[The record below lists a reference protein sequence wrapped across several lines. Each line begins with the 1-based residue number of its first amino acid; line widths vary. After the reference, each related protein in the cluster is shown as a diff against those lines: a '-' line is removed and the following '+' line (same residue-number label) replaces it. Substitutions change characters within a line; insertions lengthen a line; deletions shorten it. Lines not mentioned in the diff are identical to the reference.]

1 MENQGKTRFTLL
13 AISKLYNTR
22 VNLVGIDE
30 SHRWIRPMPIYQ
42 SDVFAQEKKVFEI
55 FGVTELVL
63 NDWWGAAPRPED
75 RFFARNPQ
83 TSPHLIKVLVEGEK
97 AKLLSALADNSVDA
111 IFSRGRTLGL
121 IKAVVKDVNFRRN
134 PYNPLEYEA
143 RLVFEDTVGNI
154 NYNWMVTDLLWHKTF
169 QDFIRENPGFLSMR
183 LKETR
188 QMLNIRESYLVIG
201 LTRVFLEHPGPYGGC
216 WPQVLGVIIL

>member
-83 TSPHLIKVLVEGEK
+83 TSPHLIKG
-97 AKLLSALADNSVDA
+97 
-111 IFSRGRTLGL
+111 RG
-121 IKAVVKDVNFRRN
+121 
-134 PYNPLEYEA
+134 P
-143 RLVFEDTVGNI
+143 
-154 NYNWMVTDLLWHKTF
+154 
-169 QDFIRENPGFLSMR
+169 
-183 LKETR
+183 
-188 QMLNIRESYLVIG
+188 ML
-201 LTRVFLEHPGPYGGC
+201 
-216 WPQVLGVIIL
+216 